1 MKRRDFL
8 KSGVAAVAT
17 ATITS
22 LGAEGAEQGQ
32 SGQGQSV
39 IKRYNQI
46 GKTNLK
52 MSDISFGTGSLPSA
66 SMVLRAVDRGINY
79 FDTAPDYGRAEEHIG
94 EAMKNLKRDKVIIAS
109 KFCNPQAYPAHL
121 PVGSTKEQYVKA
133 VQESLKRLKTDY
145 LDICFVHAMGE
156 VSKDAE
162 AEKKR
167 LLDDNMLSATESLK
181 KAGKLRYLAVSSH
194 GPTNMEDL
202 LMAAVVSGKFDLI
215 MPSFN
220 FLKFPKLPDIIKEA
234 AAKGVGVVAMKTL
247 AGAKEMNLDFKTAD
261 FAQSAFKWVL
271 KHPEVNGLVVTMK
284 NLSDLDNYIPA
295 SGKDFTARD
304 REVLNAYARLYGHSY
319 CRTGCSQC
327 EDACARGVEIANT
340 LRYRMYFADYGMEKR
355 AIVSYSALNVKADAC
370 LTCDM
375 PTCTGACPYGL
386 PVAQML
392 QAAHQ
397 SLTLYA

>member
-1 MKRRDFL
+1 MIKRRDFL
-8 KSGVAAVAT
+8 KSGVAAAATVA
-17 ATITS
+17 AITGMETLAGTS
-22 LGAEGAEQGQ
+22 EQGQ
-32 SGQGQSV
+32 ST

-46 GKTNLK
+46 GKTSLK

-79 FDTAPDYGRAEEHIG
+79 FDTAPDYGHAEEHIG

-109 KFCNPQAYPAHL
+109 KFCNPLAYPAHL
-121 PVGSTKEQYVKA
+121 PAGSTKEQYVKA
-133 VQESLKRLKTDY
+133 VEESLKRLKTDY
-145 LDICFVHAMGE
+145 LDICFVHAIGE
-156 VSKDAE
+156 VSKDVE

-167 LLDDNMLSATESLK
+167 LLDDNMLSAFDSLK
-181 KAGKLRYLAVSSH
+181 KAGKVRYLAASSH

-202 LMAAVVSGKFDLI
+202 LMTAVVSGKFDLI

-234 AAKGVGVVAMKTL
+234 KARGVGVVAMKTL

-271 KHPEVNGLVVTMK
+271 KHPQVNGLVVTMK

-295 SGKDFTARD
+295 SGQDFTARD
-304 REVLNAYARLYGHSY
+304 QNVLDSYARLYGHSY

-327 EDACARGVEIANT
+327 EDACARGVEIAST
-340 LRYRMYFADYGMEKR
+340 LRYQMYFEDYGMEKR
-355 AIVSYSALNVKADAC
+355 AIVSYSALSAKADTC
-370 LTCDM
+370 LTCTM

-392 QAAHQ
+392 QTAHQ
-397 SLTLYA
+397 NLTLYA

>member
-8 KSGVAAVAT
+8 MAGAVAAASAT
-17 ATITS
+17 VTGLKTEA
-22 LGAEGAEQGQ
+22 AEQ
-32 SGQGQSV
+32 SQSV

-46 GKTNLK
+46 GKTSLK

-79 FDTAPDYGRAEEHIG
+79 FDTAPDYGRAEDHIG

-109 KFCNPQAYPAHL
+109 KFCNPLAYPAHL
-121 PVGSTKEQYVKA
+121 PHGTSKEYYIKA
-133 VQESLKRLKTDY
+133 VEGSLKRLKTDY
-145 LDICFVHAMGE
+145 IDICFVHAMGE
-156 VSKDAE
+156 VSKDVDM
-162 AEKKR
+162 EKKR
-167 LLDDNMLSATESLK
+167 LMDENMFSAAESLK
-181 KAGKLRYLAVSSH
+181 KTGKLRYLAVSSH
-194 GPTNMEDL
+194 GPSNMEEL
-202 LMAAVVSGKFDLI
+202 LMAAVVSGKYDII

-234 AAKGVGVVAMKTL
+234 KNKGVGVVAMKTL

-295 SGKDFTARD
+295 SGQAFEAKDQ
-304 REVLNAYARLYGHSY
+304 EILNAYARLYGSSY

-327 EDACARGVEIANT
+327 QDACARGVEIAST
-340 LRYRMYFADYGMEKR
+340 LRYQMYFKDYGMEKR
-355 AIVSYSALNVKADAC
+355 AITSYSALSAKADAC
-370 LTCDM
+370 LNCVS
-375 PTCTGACPYGL
+375 PTCTEACPYGL
-386 PVAQML
+386 PVSNML
-392 QAAHQ
+392 QAAHKD
-397 SLTLYA
+397 LTFYA